1 MKILQ
6 ETLEASLMELLADE
20 HSVDSL
26 EDLKAT
32 IVDTI
37 PDLAESTAESML
49 AKIKDDAAA
58 GLKEKWEYQQQFEER
73 LRKHWGKPLM
83 LLDLFVSLATE
94 AGDEFNKTFRDD
106 AERSNDAKFKA
117 LTLLHARA
125 CQVASATLVL
135 LRSGYSDDAH
145 ARWRAL
151 HEIAVVGTFI
161 GEKGRAVAERYLLH
175 DSVERYK
182 LALKH
187 RRHAKA
193 LGQEPIT
200 RKEFEALRTERDKL
214 VARFGTPFKEDYGWA
229 ASTLGK
235 KRPTIADV
243 EESVDLEHW
252 RPYYGMASDNVHA
265 NAHGA
270 YYRLGSSLR
279 PGEILLAGPSNAGLA
294 DPGHST
300 AISLNQ
306 ITIVLLA
313 TKPNLDNIVIS
324 HILLKLVD
332 ELGEAFL
339 QAHREMEAL
348 EAKSRSPDGAQCMSE
363 S

>member
-6 ETLEASLMELLADE
+6 ETLEASLMEILADE
-20 HSVDSL
+20 NSVGSL
-26 EDLKAT
+26 DELKAT
-32 IVDTI
+32 IAETI

-49 AKIKDDAAA
+49 AKIKNDAAA

-94 AGDEFNKTFRDD
+94 AGDEFNKDFRDG
-106 AERSNDAKFKA
+106 AARSNDAKFKA

-175 DSVERYK
+175 DSVQRYR

-193 LGQEPIT
+193 LEEKPIT
-200 RKEFEALRTERDKL
+200 GKEFEALKAERDKL

-229 ASTLGK
+229 ASTLERNA
-235 KRPTIADV
+235 RPLRTSKSLLTWNTGGPTTGWQATMCMRMHTGPITGWAQVCDPV
-243 EESVDLEHW
+243 K
-252 RPYYGMASDNVHA
+252 
-265 NAHGA
+265 
-270 YYRLGSSLR
+270 SSL
-279 PGEILLAGPSNAGLA
+279 LVLAMR
-294 DPGHST
+294 D
-300 AISLNQ
+300 
-306 ITIVLLA
+306 
-313 TKPNLDNIVIS
+313 
-324 HILLKLVD
+324 
-332 ELGEAFL
+332 
-339 QAHREMEAL
+339 
-348 EAKSRSPDGAQCMSE
+348 
-363 S
+363 